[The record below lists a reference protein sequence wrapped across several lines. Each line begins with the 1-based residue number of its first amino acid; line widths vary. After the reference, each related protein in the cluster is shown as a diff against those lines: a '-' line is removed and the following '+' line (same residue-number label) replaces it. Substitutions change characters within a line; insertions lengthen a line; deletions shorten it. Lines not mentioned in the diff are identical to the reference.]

1 MFATL
6 TPPVV
11 PALLCSSTSML
22 LTEPL
27 IRPLRSSLR
36 AWRRARPWPRPRP
49 PGVTALETGRLDG
62 PDDRRPVMAVLA
74 PGRPPERVVAE
85 AVALAARRSSQLQFI
100 VLRRTVGFS
109 TDAALVAA
117 AERASA
123 TAQMELL
130 TRAANAIPFLGP
142 GEEHAGP
149 ECRGTI
155 HADVV
160 RVAGTDFDAPCTWV
174 TRRVLAVARRRGAGV
189 VVIPAVLL
197 GAEAAPR
204 HLVVLPVEDFGWD
217 GVRGGVRDGAAADLG
232 QGGPVRPHTV
242 PGPAVDPPSTGRTLP
257 AAPPPLRRT

>member
-27 IRPLRSSLR
+27 FRPLRSSLR
-36 AWRRARPWPRPRP
+36 AWRRARPWSRPRP
-49 PGVTALETGRLDG
+49 PGVAALQTGRLDG

-85 AVALAARRSSQLQFI
+85 AAALAARRSSPLQFI

-117 AERASA
+117 AERASG

-130 TRAANAIPFLGP
+130 TRAAHAIPFLGGP
-142 GEEHAGP
+142 GEGHAGP

-204 HLVVLPVEDFGWD
+204 HLVVLPVEDFGW
-217 GVRGGVRDGAAADLG
+217 AA
-232 QGGPVRPHTV
+232 R
-242 PGPAVDPPSTGRTLP
+242 
-257 AAPPPLRRT
+257 AAPATTGTRGPGAPPARSDSDLADTGTDEPVAKNERLTT